1 MNATSE
7 TIDSLKQLLD
17 SEEQSET
24 LTKLP
29 RDIYP
34 KIATYIQ
41 KLRKSAD
48 MNADDPGSRL
58 TKRELWIIEGM
69 GRQLLNR
76 RLSKAM
82 RQKDSKE
89 LLPEERYLH
98 ELHLEFERMR
108 EKFSNALANGQP
120 SVFVLLQKNQME
132 KMVTVSF
139 QRPLGEIV
147 GFDLRRYGPFKTHDV
162 ATLPAANADAL
173 VSSGDAK
180 IVYTSDSI

>member
-7 TIDSLKQLLD
+7 TIETLKQLLD
-17 SEEQSET
+17 SEEQSDS

-29 RDIYP
+29 RDVYP
-34 KIATYIQ
+34 RIATYIQ
-41 KLRKSAD
+41 KLRKSAETGS
-48 MNADDPGSRL
+48 DDPSSRL

-76 RLSKAM
+76 RLSKAVV
-82 RQKDSKE
+82 RHESKE
-89 LLPEERYLH
+89 LLPEERYLY

-108 EKFSNALANGQP
+108 DKFSSALANGQS
-120 SVFVLLQKNQME
+120 SVFALLQKNQME

-147 GFDLRRYGPFKTHDV
+147 GFDLRRYGPFKVHDV
-162 ATLPAANADAL
+162 AILPAANADAL

-180 IVYTSDSI
+180 IVYTSDSV